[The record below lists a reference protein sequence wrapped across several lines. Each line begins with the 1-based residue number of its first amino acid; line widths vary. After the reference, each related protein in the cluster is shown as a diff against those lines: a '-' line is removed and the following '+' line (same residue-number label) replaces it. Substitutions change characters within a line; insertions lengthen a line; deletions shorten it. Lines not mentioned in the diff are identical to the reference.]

1 MNMHLPSEQLQ
12 ALPDVDGQE
21 ARPWYRRLRWKGIGL
36 AVAILAAVALGT
48 WLLVQRAQAPGPTQ
62 PPSGPPAVSVVVPGK
77 TLVQDVVRV
86 TGTIS
91 ARREMPVGIVGEG
104 GAIVAIRAEA
114 GDYVRAGQVLAEVDS
129 AVQRAQLAQLQ
140 AAVDQA
146 RADARLA
153 QSELERAQKLVDRG
167 FISQADIDRRTA
179 TRDAQLAR
187 VRVAEAQVREMQER
201 IARLSVRAPEAGLV
215 LARAIEPGQV
225 VSPGAGALFR
235 VAAGGALELRAE
247 VAEQDLAALAVGE
260 AATVVPVG
268 GRQGVTGRIW
278 LLEPVVDPVRRLGV
292 ARIALPA
299 DPSLRVGGFATAEI
313 VAAQVERP
321 VLPQSAV
328 LTDNEGSFVLVV
340 DAENRVVRRPVT
352 IAGVTRD
359 GIGIRDGLDGSERV
373 VLAAGAFLNPGETVT
388 PVLTER

>member
-12 ALPDVDGQE
+12 ALPDVDGQD
-21 ARPWYRRLRWKGIGL
+21 ALPWYRRLRWKGLGL
-36 AVAILAAVALGT
+36 AAAILAVVALGT

-77 TLVQDVVRV
+77 TLVEDVVRV

-201 IARLSVRAPEAGLV
+201 IARQSVRAPEAGLV

-268 GRQGVTGRIW
+268 SRQGVTGRIW